1 MAISEKTTRAA
12 GAYECLKD
20 EIRTNRMPPGY
31 QAPEPELAER
41 FGVSRA
47 TLREAL
53 VRLETEGLVELIPRR
68 GARVL
73 PLRAD
78 DMQEIYEILMA
89 LEPTAAAG
97 LATRKPSAKDLE
109 PLENAAS
116 EMEIALKRGNLDAWA
131 AADDAFHL
139 GLLDLHG
146 NRRLKTIVTAL
157 SDQVHRARMITLR
170 LREPPVKSNQEH
182 REILASLYRGDAKA
196 SRRAFLEHRR
206 RAADELVRILVES
219 GLGQL

>member
-1 MAISEKTTRAA
+1 M
-12 GAYECLKD
+12 
-20 EIRTNRMPPGY
+20 
-31 QAPEPELAER
+31 
-41 FGVSRA
+41 
-47 TLREAL
+47 
-53 VRLETEGLVELIPRR
+53 IPRR

-89 LEPTAAAG
+89 LEPKAAAG
-97 LATRKPSAKDLE
+97 LAARKPSAEDLA

-116 EMEIALKRGNLDAWA
+116 AMEVALKRGNLDAWA

-170 LREPPVKSNQEH
+170 LREPPDLSNTEH
-182 REILASLYRGDAKA
+182 RVILTALLEGDARA
-196 SRRAFLEHRR
+196 ARDAFLEHRK
-206 RAADELVRILVES
+206 RAAEELVRILVQS
-219 GLGQL
+219 GIGQL